1 MPLFFRRQLIG
12 ALLSLCG
19 LFSLAQAA
27 DAPKVLFKT
36 NMGNIVIE
44 LDAEKAPRSVNNF
57 LAYVKSGYYKG
68 TIFHRVINDFMI
80 QGGGFDKN
88 MKEKNPTRAAIR
100 NEGQNGLKNEPY
112 TVAMARTGDPHS
124 ATAQFFINV
133 NTNDRLNYPDPDG
146 WGYAVFGKVILG
158 MEVVDQIKQVEVA
171 DRGMHR
177 HVPLKPVIVESAS
190 IIK

>member
-1 MPLFFRRQLIG
+1 
-12 ALLSLCG
+12 
-19 LFSLAQAA
+19 
-27 DAPKVLFKT
+27 
-36 NMGNIVIE
+36 
-44 LDAEKAPRSVNNF
+44 
-57 LAYVKSGYYKG
+57 
-68 TIFHRVINDFMI
+68 
-80 QGGGFDKN
+80 

-100 NEGQNGLKNEPY
+100 NEGQNGLKNDPY
-112 TVAMARTGDPHS
+112 TIAMARTGDPHS

-133 NTNDRLNYPDPDG
+133 NANDRLNYPDPDG
-146 WGYAVFGKVILG
+146 WGYAVFGKVIQG